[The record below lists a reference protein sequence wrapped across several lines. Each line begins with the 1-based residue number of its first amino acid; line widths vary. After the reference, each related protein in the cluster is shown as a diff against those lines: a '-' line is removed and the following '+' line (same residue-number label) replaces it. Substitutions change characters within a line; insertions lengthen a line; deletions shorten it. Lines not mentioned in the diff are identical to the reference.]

1 MPAPTPDRNFAS
13 TTEHA
18 AAVRIA
24 DDPPFSFV
32 YGGRPFPEGFVR
44 TGDHAFLH
52 PATGLRVTLEVS
64 LYGEDS
70 SAVEWTPRFE
80 NTGAADTPVIEDIRA
95 LDWRGPMAE
104 GAWIGTLNGTQGRPD
119 DFLYREAPL
128 AEATYASLGS
138 RSLTPFF
145 NVACGADSGFVL
157 ALGWT
162 GVWSVSCAPASDGTV
177 RVAAGMRKTHFI
189 LHPGEKVRQPR
200 VLMLF
205 WEGDRLRAQN
215 MCRRHLVLHH
225 VPADENGEPFPP
237 VCVPAW
243 GGMKAANHLAYI
255 RFIEENGLRFDY
267 YWIDAGWHGPD
278 HETEEYQNFL
288 TEDWAYNTGDWT
300 ENRRV
305 YPNGL
310 KEVADAAR
318 AAGMKP
324 LLWFHA
330 YVGNEG
336 VGWMKDHPEWSG
348 PLGEPHGIGLC
359 KRPTRVGRI
368 NVAIPEARKWLA
380 DTIGGTLVRNGM
392 AGYREDTCLPY
403 AGEDA
408 PDREGVAEI
417 RAVEALYEIWDGY
430 RARIPGLLI
439 DNCGGGGSRVDLE
452 TLSRSYVLWRSDFN
466 CPPDAD
472 PLGSQVGNWGLG
484 HFIPLVGGGA
494 PVRPGGTYGFRSSI
508 YGGMPFGLFHNTG
521 YGEGRT
527 APAPGYPV
535 EWHRRMLDAWRRVR
549 PLLCG
554 DFFPLTGC
562 DTATDGAVAYAFW
575 RADLGR
581 GALLAFFRQDC
592 PKDELPLAL
601 PLPAGRY
608 RFTDDDTGEERIV
621 PAGPDGAPFRVAA
634 VEKPFAALWHFAVAA
649 D

>member
-1 MPAPTPDRNFAS
+1 MYRNFAS
-13 TTEHA
+13 ATEHA

-32 YGGRPFPEGFVR
+32 YGGKPFPEGFVR

-95 LDWRGPMAE
+95 LDWRGPMAD
-104 GAWIGTLNGTQGRPD
+104 GAWIGTLNGTQGRAD

-128 AEATYASLGS
+128 AEATYAS
-138 RSLTPFF
+138 
-145 NVACGADSGFVL
+145 
-157 ALGWT
+157 
-162 GVWSVSCAPASDGTV
+162 
-177 RVAAGMRKTHFI
+177 
-189 LHPGEKVRQPR
+189 
-200 VLMLF
+200 
-205 WEGDRLRAQN
+205 
-215 MCRRHLVLHH
+215 
-225 VPADENGEPFPP
+225 
-237 VCVPAW
+237 VPAW

-288 TEDWAYNTGDWT
+288 TEDWAYNTGDWS

-368 NVAIPEARKWLA
+368 NVAIPEARKWLT
-380 DTIGGTLVRNGM
+380 DTIGDTLVRNGM

-417 RAVEALYEIWDGY
+417 RSVEALYEIWD
-430 RARIPGLLI
+430 
-439 DNCGGGGSRVDLE
+439 
-452 TLSRSYVLWRSDFN
+452 
-466 CPPDAD
+466 
-472 PLGSQVGNWGLG
+472 
-484 HFIPLVGGGA
+484 
-494 PVRPGGTYGFRSSI
+494 
-508 YGGMPFGLFHNTG
+508 
-521 YGEGRT
+521 
-527 APAPGYPV
+527 GYPV

-575 RADLGR
+575 RPDLGR

-621 PAGPDGAPFRVAA
+621 PARPDGGAPFRVAA
-634 VEKPFAALWHFAVAA
+634 AEKPFAALWHFAVAA